1 MKDHSFKAKQLSIK
15 FSKQKI
21 QYELYN
27 FSTKKYEPIPAEER
41 SISIEGQEEISSYIS
56 KEGDIQIKIIKE
68 SEDDSSLRVPEI
80 NVKGEVTK

>member
-1 MKDHSFKAKQLSIK
+1 MNSITFQLKNMNLS
-15 FSKQKI
+15 
-21 QYELYN
+21 
-27 FSTKKYEPIPAEER
+27 AEER